1 LKINRKTAFLSLI
14 LFSSHAA
21 ADVPVVVSDT
31 PTTHSLVSSVMG
43 ELGSPSVLMP
53 ASASP
58 HDYAMRPS
66 EASSLESAD
75 IIFWTSSELTPWLV
89 RAMRSLASDAQSIEL
104 MKVKDTTTLGF
115 RRFANYPDKTKGGPA
130 SANKPASEHDHEH
143 HSNGAIDPHG
153 WLDPVNAQ
161 KWLGLIARE
170 LSLLDPDNAPI
181 YSDNAQKEIK
191 EIDLLM
197 ADIATQLDQLEKRT
211 FIVFHDSYHYFED
224 RFNFYSTAAISLA
237 DGEHPNIKQLNTLR
251 RILADYPGAC
261 VFAEPQF
268 SDRLIKTITRGQDV
282 TVGLLDPLGALQL
295 PGATLYRA
303 VVKQLADSLTSCLQ

>member
-1 LKINRKTAFLSLI
+1 MILKTNLKTVLLSLI
-14 LFSSHAA
+14 LLSSYAA

-43 ELGSPSVLMP
+43 ELGTSSVLMP

-66 EASSLESAD
+66 EASLLESAD
-75 IIFWTSSELTPWLV
+75 IIFWTSSELTPWLA

-104 MKVKDTTTLGF
+104 MKAEDTLTLGF
-115 RRFANYPDKTKGGPA
+115 RRFVNYPGKA
-130 SANKPASEHDHEH
+130 EREHSHENL
-143 HSNGAIDPHG
+143 STVVIDPHG

-161 KWLGLIARE
+161 KWLKLIANK
-170 LSLLDPDNAPI
+170 LSLLDPDNADT
-181 YSDNAQKEIK
+181 YSENAQKEIT
-191 EIDLLM
+191 EIDMLM
-197 ADIATQLDQLEKRT
+197 ADIATQLNQLDKRT

-224 RFNFYSTAAISLA
+224 RFNFHSTAAISLA
-237 DGEHPNIKQLNTLR
+237 DSEHPNIKQLNTLR

-268 SDRLIKTITRGQDV
+268 SDRLIKTITHGQDV
-282 TVGLLDPLGALQL
+282 NVGLLDPLGALQL
-295 PGATLYRA
+295 PGASLYRA
-303 VVKQLADSLTSCLQ
+303 VVKQLADSLTGCLQ